1 MNYQPRTVDL
11 LSFLYTLGYFSVLG
25 LAFFRP
31 FPEENRDVLNVLL
44 GILSMVMVKIVEAY
58 FNKDSANS
66 ATATAIR
73 AMNSGPSNDTIKA
86 NNVDIAA
93 NTATVTETQPK
104 GTT

>member
-1 MNYQPRTVDL
+1 MKYQPRTVDL
-11 LSFLYTLGYFSVLG
+11 LSFLYTIGYFLVLG

-31 FPEENRDVLNVLL
+31 FPSENRDVLNVLL

-73 AMNSGPSNDTIKA
+73 AMTSPPPPEIPED
-86 NNVDIAA
+86 
-93 NTATVTETQPK
+93 QPK
-104 GTT
+104 GNP